1 MFQTHCYGFLN
12 GRDHCIVGGVL
23 TGNQW
28 LDEILWS
35 NCPAS
40 LQRVMTWISLELL
53 RVSDS
58 CKSSDADLFLM
69 NCAYLPSSGMECLAS
84 TANCD
89 GPLPHTRKAGCVIV
103 CVCVCVCVLIYM
115 C

>member
-1 MFQTHCYGFLN
+1 MDKLGAV
-12 GRDHCIVGGVL
+12 RVG
-23 TGNQW
+23 
-28 LDEILWS
+28 
-35 NCPAS
+35 
-40 LQRVMTWISLELL
+40 
-53 RVSDS
+53 DS
-58 CKSSDADLFLM
+58 CKPSDADLFLM

-103 CVCVCVCVLIYM
+103 CVCVCVLIYM